1 MGSKNS
7 KANRNKTTFRPT
19 SQNPAISNNDNNKV
33 INVYLQKS
41 QPELSQHNSAGIEKI
56 KTFPNK

>member
-7 KANRNKTTFRPT
+7 KANRNKTNFRPT
-19 SQNPAISNNDNNKV
+19 SQNPTINNNDNNKV

-41 QPELSQHNSAGIEKI
+41 KPELSQHNSAGIEKI
-56 KTFPNK
+56 KIFSNK

>member
-19 SQNPAISNNDNNKV
+19 SQNPAINNNDNNKV

-41 QPELSQHNSAGIEKI
+41 QPELSHQNSEGKEKI